1 MIDWLSI
8 KMNINHNHIMG
19 DRLLKISNTGE
30 VIYQLDQGISYIG
43 SYDSSIYLTTTPDN
57 HLYFSGNP
65 VKFLQGHNI
74 FGSMDITSMV
84 YDCLRYINSLDDVNL
99 NLDLF
104 ALPYVID
111 FSKPTRI
118 DITQSFTVGSRARV
132 RNFIRALEFKSKTR
146 HGRSQLSGTTL
157 YYGKNSRRWSIK
169 IYSKAD
175 ELESR
180 KKGHKLPHEHF
191 SEKNIERL
199 QKYANDLIRIE
210 LTLRGKELEKRSI
223 TTLEQLDEQKCSE
236 LYEEYM
242 MRIEISDQIKL
253 DDEQLINLPP
263 VARGTYTMWRDGYDL
278 RSILTKTSYY
288 RHRKQLRALGIDIA
302 IRRDIDN
309 QFENILPF
317 IQVIKAEPVGIPDW
331 AFDEGLVSNA

>member
-1 MIDWLSI
+1 
-8 KMNINHNHIMG
+8 MNINHNYIMG

-30 VIYQLDQGISYIG
+30 VIYQLDQGVSFIG

-84 YDCLRYINSLDDVNL
+84 YDCLKYINSLDDVNLNL

-118 DITQSFTVGSRARV
+118 DITKSFTVGSRARV

-180 KKGHKLPHEHF
+180 KKGHKLSHEHF

-210 LTLRGKELEKRSI
+210 LTLRGKELEKRNI
-223 TTLEQLDEQKCSE
+223 TTLEQLDEQRCNE

-278 RSILTKTSYY
+278 RSILPSNTYY
-288 RHRKQLRALGIDIA
+288 RHRRQLRALGIDIA